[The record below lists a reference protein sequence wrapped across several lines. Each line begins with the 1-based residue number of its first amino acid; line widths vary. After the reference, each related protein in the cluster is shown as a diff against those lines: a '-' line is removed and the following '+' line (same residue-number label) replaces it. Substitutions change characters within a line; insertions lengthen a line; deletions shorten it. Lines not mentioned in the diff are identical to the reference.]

1 MRFREFFPAGSVR
14 TWLSG
19 ERAGGGKAGQPA
31 RLYET
36 KPFEQEVPDD
46 PHDFVICPGSGH
58 WQHEFH
64 ILTKTGFFSLLFLSN
79 VQIFPPK
86 PVFSVKTRNP
96 RCRLGFRVFGT
107 LKTAGTPEITCFSG
121 SASFRRNRPFSVK
134 FHINRKSRNQFALQR
149 ARGFESHPIRHPT
162 RLKRRFQAG
171 FRVFGRCGL
180 PGKFHMTRM
189 FSERKPTPLK
199 PWCDKTFRVFG
210 SICQQMRRCQVPG
223 NFYLC
228 IFCQERK
235 PIPLKP
241 RWDKAFWVF
250 GRIWEI
256 KKRRIGHSIRCA
268 RKADYVFI
276 PSPESIAS
284 AEEIL
289 D

>member
-1 MRFREFFPAGSVR
+1 MLTEGYR
-14 TWLSG
+14 
-19 ERAGGGKAGQPA
+19 
-31 RLYET
+31 
-36 KPFEQEVPDD
+36 
-46 PHDFVICPGSGH
+46 SGH
-58 WQHEFH
+58 NGADSKSCGQFGTS
-64 ILTKTGFFSLLFLSN
+64 ILKTLDFTRVPGHRSVTNFLLSLL
-79 VQIFPPK
+79 IFSP
-86 PVFSVKTRNP
+86 T
-96 RCRLGFRVFGT
+96 CREQFRVKISWRGIE
-107 LKTAGTPEITCFSG
+107 AVITG
-121 SASFRRNRPFSVK
+121 LT
-134 FHINRKSRNQFALQR
+134 RNQFALQR
-149 ARGFESHPIRHPT
+149 ARGFESHPLRHPT

-241 RWDKAFWVF
+241 WWDKAFRVF
-250 GRIWEI
+250 GRKWEI
-256 KKRRIGHSIRCA
+256 EKRRIGHSIRCA